1 MLLKVTVNGQEFFV
15 DAPNKGTAKAFGKKQ
30 LKVEV
35 TELSLSDLQALDVS
49 TVVKVEI
56 EEKTAA
62 AAAEATT
69 ESAAEATTES
79 VTGTADATTY

>member
-35 TELSLSDLQALDVS
+35 TELSLADLQALDVS

-56 EEKTAA
+56 EEKKEG
-62 AAAEATT
+62 AAAEATEANTAPAAT
-69 ESAAEATTES
+69 EQAAEA
-79 VTGTADATTY
+79 VNY